1 MNKNSYRI
9 IYSKARQMFVAVAEN
24 VRSQTKAS
32 GQSEASAQSNIDNT
46 ESLMGKQHVILA
58 VIFKLV
64 WWV

>member
-1 MNKNSYRI
+1 
-9 IYSKARQMFVAVAEN
+9 MFVAVAEN